1 MSPDASPTASG
12 PPPSLPPPT
21 LAPPSLAEL
30 GRVFLKLG
38 CVGFGGP
45 LAHVALIE
53 RETVAK
59 RSWIPAADFTEGLT
73 VSQILPGPLS
83 TQLAIY
89 VGYRLRRIPGG
100 LVTGGAF
107 IIPAF
112 LLLLILTFLYFT
124 WGTVPAV
131 IGLFYGL
138 TPVVLA
144 MILVSCYTLGR
155 TAAPTWTL
163 RSLLALS
170 AIAVGGLSISLPLVF
185 LLAGIA
191 GLLLFSPLRNHL
203 RLPRASVLAVD
214 WFLLGQLAWFFL
226 KVGTLI
232 FGGGLVI
239 VPFIEQ
245 EVVVRLGW
253 LTRQEFLDGLAL
265 GQITPGPV
273 VITATFIGY
282 KIAGLAGACVA
293 TAAIFLPSFIL
304 IFIAAAWLRRKQQ
317 STYWQAALKALNP
330 AAVGAVLASFFSLS
344 RQALMEPFAFAWF
357 AVALFALLR
366 YRIGFIKLIG
376 AGAALGMAAHWA
388 GWH

>member
-1 MSPDASPTASG
+1 MSPDASPSGSG
-12 PPPSLPPPT
+12 PPPSL
-21 LAPPSLAEL
+21 LPPSLAEL

-100 LVTGGAF
+100 LVAGGAF
-107 IIPAF
+107 IFPAF
-112 LLLLILTFLYFT
+112 LLLLMLTALYFT

-131 IGLFYGL
+131 DGIFYGL

-144 MILVSCYTLGR
+144 MILASCYTLGR
-155 TAAPTWTL
+155 TAAPTWTT
-163 RSLLALS
+163 RVLLALS
-170 AIAVGGLSISLPLVF
+170 AVAVGGWAISLPLVF
-185 LLAGIA
+185 LCAGIG
-191 GLLLFSPLRNHL
+191 GLILFSPLRSHL
-203 RLPRASVLAVD
+203 RPTLRGSGASGLALD
-214 WFLLGQLAWFFL
+214 WLVLGQLSWFFL
-226 KVGTLI
+226 KVGSLI

-317 STYWQAALKALNP
+317 SPYWQAALKALNP

-344 RQALMEPFAFAWF
+344 RPALLEPLAFAWF
-357 AVALFALLR
+357 AVALIALLR
-366 YRIGFIKLIG
+366 SRIGFIKLIG
-376 AGAALGMAAHWA
+376 AGAALGLAAQMA
-388 GWH
+388 GWR